1 MNKMELWI
9 AKYESRSFTFE
20 GVGCSPKTATENLLK
35 GLKAHQREYGCEPRW
50 WSPFGDA
57 KNDAAWFEE
66 NGSLRL
72 IECGCAYRDEQPQS
86 LIERR
91 SR

>member
-1 MNKMELWI
+1 MEHWI

-20 GVGCSPKTATENLLK
+20 GVGCTPRAAADNLFK
-35 GLKAHQREYGCEPRW
+35 GLRAHQREYGCVRNW
-50 WSPFGDA
+50 WLDGD
-57 KNDAAWFEE
+57 KDNAAFLE
-66 NGSLRL
+66 NQCSLRL
-72 IECGCAYRDEQPQS
+72 IEAGCAYRDEQPKS